1 MLAAFKRYIEEK
13 RLFHPGQRILL
24 AVSGGVDSMV
34 LLHMFEKSGFSYG
47 VAHCNFQ
54 LRGEDSENDEELV
67 RKHVL
72 VHGVPSFFTKFDT
85 REFAR
90 IHSISIEMAA
100 RRLRYDYFEKV
111 RRENN
116 FDLIA
121 TAHHQDDLTETFFL
135 NLSRKT
141 GIKGLTGI
149 KEKSRNIIRP
159 LLFAGRE
166 EIESF
171 ARANYIEYREDFTNN
186 ELIYQRNFIRHKI
199 IPLFHELNPAFRG
212 NFAETINNLRAVED
226 VYNHTI
232 NNERE
237 KVIIESNDRISIN
250 IRALLSLPFPQIVLY
265 EILTD
270 YNFNPALTEQVF
282 MGLASEPGKRYYSR
296 THRLVKDREELFL
309 TPLPEAKDQLFY
321 IEEGDMELLAPY
333 DLSIEKINDINFEII
348 KDPLVACLDFDKLD
362 FPLLIRKWKQG
373 DYFQPLGMNGF
384 KKLSDFFI
392 DEKIPLHKKEE
403 AWILCCGSKI
413 IWIMGY
419 RIDDRFKI
427 TSKTKHILKIEI
439 RGGVIYK

>member
-309 TPLPEAKDQLFY
+309 IPLPEAKDQIFY
-321 IEEGDMELLAPY
+321 IEEGDMELFAPY

-439 RGGVIYK
+439 RGGVIY